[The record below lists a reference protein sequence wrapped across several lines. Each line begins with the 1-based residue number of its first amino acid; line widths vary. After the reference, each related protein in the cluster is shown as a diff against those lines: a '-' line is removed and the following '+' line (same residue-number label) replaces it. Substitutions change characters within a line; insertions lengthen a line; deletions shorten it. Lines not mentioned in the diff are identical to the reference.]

1 MNDLQELSTFS
12 HEINNSLTLIYGQI
26 QCIEKTYD
34 TLTGNDHWN
43 RMKDDFSSLFDFIH
57 QFLAPAEE
65 SSAAMEPL
73 DLISVISEIR
83 SSWSYY
89 LHKEQIRFFIQADP
103 GTAFY
108 VYGAKSKLFQLFH
121 NLISNAVKAIQQKDV
136 IPPFVSIW
144 PHIYRRPCFRIRQVS
159 LRPWRVSHAPFPR
172 PQCRQG

>member
-1 MNDLQELSTFS
+1 MDDLQELSTFS

-108 VYGAKSKLFQLFH
+108 VYGARSKLFQLFH
-121 NLISNAVKAIQQKDV
+121 NLISNAVKAIQQKKETCRSPY
-136 IPPFVSIW
+136 IT
-144 PHIYRRPCFRIRQVS
+144 HITVHLS
-159 LRPWRVSHAPFPR
+159 KE
-172 PQCRQG
+172 QGHIVLNLSETGIGMTTELKSRDI